1 MPAGWNSLGRLT
13 GSPVGA
19 GLKLLIWDGLLTV
32 NMYFRRLVYFGKT
45 RMKETGPGPVH
56 TDLPEL
62 FERAGRAREEAE
74 KLSGDYRFI
83 VLWSRMRPRCAVR
96 PSPMV
101 DGED

>member
-1 MPAGWNSLGRLT
+1 MTETALV
-13 GSPVGA
+13 PVQ
-19 GLKLLIWDGLLTV
+19 
-32 NMYFRRLVYFGKT
+32 
-45 RMKETGPGPVH
+45 
-56 TDLPEL
+56 TDLAEL
-62 FERAGRAREEAE
+62 FERAARAREEAE